1 MKVIFLDF
9 DGVLNSA
16 LYARTE
22 EYQKHAGGASWHSVD
37 SLKWWSYGLDSVA
50 VERLNSLVERTG
62 AKVVI
67 SSSWRLGATQEWLVQ
82 ILTSRGFTGEV
93 VGVTP
98 AYGGDEPRH
107 KEIEGWI
114 ETHRPEG
121 YVVIDDDADA
131 EIAGRF
137 VYTSS
142 HCGLTDDDVDEA
154 VRILEKV

>member
-9 DGVLNSA
+9 DGVLNSV
-16 LYARTE
+16 LYAKTE
-22 EYQKHAGGASWHSVD
+22 EYQTHAGGASWHSVD
-37 SLKWWSYGLDSVA
+37 SLKWWSYGLDA
-50 VERLNSLVERTG
+50 TRVELLNQLVERTG

-82 ILTSRGFTGEV
+82 VLVSRGFRGEV

-98 AYGGDEPRH
+98 AYGDEPRC

-114 ETHRPEG
+114 EVHRPES

-131 EIAGRF
+131 EIRGRF
-137 VYTSS
+137 VLTSS
-142 HCGLTDDDVDEA
+142 HCGLTAEDVDEA